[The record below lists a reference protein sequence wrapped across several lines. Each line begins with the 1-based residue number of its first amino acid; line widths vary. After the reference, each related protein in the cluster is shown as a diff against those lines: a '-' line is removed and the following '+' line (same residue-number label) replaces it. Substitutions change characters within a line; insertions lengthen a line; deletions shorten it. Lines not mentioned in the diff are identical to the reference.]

1 MKVKFM
7 GPPASAIHGMGDK
20 LESKRLAIK
29 AKVNTVSQRESL
41 CEFVYQLPSES
52 E

>member
-7 GPPASAIHGMGDK
+7 GPPAVAIHGMGDK

-29 AKVNTVSQRESL
+29 AGVNTVWTYGST
-41 CEFVYQLPSES
+41 
-52 E
+52 

>member
-7 GPPASAIHGMGDK
+7 GPPAKAIQGMGDK

-29 AKVNTVSQRESL
+29 AGVNTVSGTRR
-41 CEFVYQLPSES
+41 PNK
-52 E
+52 